1 MNVGQGNKSHF
12 PLKTQLA
19 WCHRAP
25 AWLHEVA
32 GSIPNLNTSGND
44 HFAVCLASSRWR
56 DLTVLPYAYQKLT
69 HSWPKGAIYL
79 ARHVPDDDINLEL
92 AGHQTY
98 KQDLRHRRNVLKRET
113 GSSPTV
119 TILSVPSAK
128 CSMTT
133 ETLLLPRVP
142 PQAGWQLPSSLDQ
155 D

>member
-12 PLKTQLA
+12 PLKAQLA
-19 WCHRAP
+19 LCHRAP

-32 GSIPNLNTSGND
+32 GSIPNLDTSGND

-56 DLTVLPYAYQKLT
+56 DLTVLLYAYHKHTFLA
-69 HSWPKGAIYL
+69 KGTIYL
-79 ARHVPDDDINLEL
+79 ARRVPDDDINLEL

-113 GSSPTV
+113 GSSPMV

-133 ETLLLPRVP
+133 ETLLYPESLFRL
-142 PQAGWQLPSSLDQ
+142 AGSSPVV
-155 D
+155 